1 MPERRAVV
9 RTTWEWLG
17 VGCAAWG
24 VVLALVLSGATQ
36 SRDNLIY
43 DQLARLARRAPSD
56 RILIVAIDD
65 ASLAAF
71 GPWPWPRRLHAR
83 LIQRLGQSGAA
94 GVADDALF
102 VDPDPQGGDEAL
114 AAAMKQN
121 GHVVLPVL
129 TAAPGENGRAVVV
142 TPPIPP
148 LAKAAAGLGQVDLPI
163 DADGVARR
171 FSLAEAAYGA
181 CRAHLAMVLLSVAG
195 EPSPRTDCPT
205 LQAESRTVNGLLA
218 STPRLIPFAGP
229 PGSFRTAPA
238 AEVLSGALPA
248 RWIKGRLVLI
258 GATAAGLGDRH
269 MTATSGRQG
278 AMAGVEVQANI
289 LDAALRKIELTPAP
303 RWLLALLSL
312 VPVTLFMCAL
322 LRLRPAAN
330 MLVGLGLAV
339 GVFATSAAAFFCG
352 VWLAPSAALAGL
364 LLAYPLW
371 SWRRLSAASAYLGAE
386 IARFEALPSAPRLR
400 APSDILERQVDALA
414 RAADHLRVLS
424 MQMADALQSLPDAAL
439 LIDIEGAI
447 AIANAHATALAGV
460 EAPERLQ
467 GTPLHGWL
475 TKALGEMEGAYVMD
489 ALARGETS
497 VEATSRGGV
506 DYEASQASLSG
517 QDGRTAGTI
526 LRLADVSAI
535 RRALRQREE
544 TLQLLTHDI
553 RAPIAS
559 IIALARDEPG
569 EAGAG
574 AGAGARINAYAERAL
589 AMAEGYVQ
597 FARAE
602 SYRFDPLIFDL
613 AQTALDAADE
623 IWPRAERKGV
633 AVDAEAMDEE
643 VLVVGDPSL
652 IARALTN
659 LLDNAVKFSPSGT
672 EVSIAVRAEGREAVC
687 RVVDQGPGIAPSVG
701 EALFAPFN
709 RGEGLKLDASGAGL
723 GLAMVHAAV
732 KRHGGG
738 VRVLERTGGASFE
751 IRLPLAGRDAAQ
763 V

>member
-24 VVLALVLSGATQ
+24 MVLTLVLSGAVQ
-36 SRDNLIY
+36 SGDNLIY
-43 DQLARLARRAPSD
+43 DQLARLARRTPSD

-65 ASLAAF
+65 ASLAAL

-102 VDPDPQGGDEAL
+102 VDPDPQGGDQAL
-114 AAAMKQN
+114 AAAMRQN
-121 GHVVLPVL
+121 GRVVLPVL

-148 LAKAAAGLGQVDLPI
+148 LAKAAAALGHVDLPI

-171 FSLAEAAYGA
+171 FSPAEAAYGV
-181 CRAHLAMVLLSVAG
+181 CRPSLAVVLLSVAG
-195 EPSPRTDCPT
+195 QPGPKTDCPA
-205 LQAESRTVNGLLA
+205 LKAASQTVNGLLA
-218 STPRLIPFAGP
+218 SPPRLIPFAGP
-229 PGSFRTAPA
+229 PGTFRTAPA
-238 AEVLSGALPA
+238 AEVLNGALPED
-248 RWIKGRLVLI
+248 WIRGRLVLI

-269 MTATSGRQG
+269 MTATSGGRG
-278 AMAGVEVQANI
+278 AMAGVEIQANI
-289 LDAALRKIELTPAP
+289 LDAALRKIALAPAP

-312 VPVTLFMCAL
+312 VPVTLFMAAL
-322 LRLRPAAN
+322 LRLRPSAN
-330 MLVGLGLAV
+330 MLVGLGLAI
-339 GVFATSAAAFFCG
+339 GVLAISGLAFFCG
-352 VWLAPSAALAGL
+352 VWLAPCAALAGL

-371 SWRRLSAASAYLGAE
+371 SWRRLSAASAYLGDE
-386 IARFEALPSAPRLR
+386 IARFEALPTAPRLR

-414 RAADHLRVLS
+414 RAADHLRTLS

-447 AIANAHATALAGV
+447 ALANAHAAALAGV
-460 EAPERLQ
+460 EAPEQLQ
-467 GTPLHGWL
+467 GTPLHAWL
-475 TKALGEMEGAYVMD
+475 TTALGDMEGAYVMD
-489 ALARGETS
+489 ALTRGETS
-497 VEATSRGGV
+497 IEATSRSGV
-506 DYEASQASLSG
+506 DYEASQAGLSG
-517 QDGRTAGTI
+517 QDGRTAGMI
-526 LRLADVSAI
+526 LRLADISAI

-559 IIALARDEPG
+559 IIALAQERGGD
-569 EAGAG
+569 AT
-574 AGAGARINAYAERAL
+574 AGARINAYAERAL

-602 SYRFDPLIFDL
+602 SYRFDPVIFDL
-613 AQTALDAADE
+613 AQAALDAADE
-623 IWPRAERKGV
+623 IWPRAEQKGV
-633 AVDAEAMDEE
+633 AVDAEAMDEG

-659 LLDNAVKFSPSGT
+659 LLDNGVKFTPSGT
-672 EVSIAVRAEGREAVC
+672 KVSITVRAEGGEAVC
-687 RVVDQGPGIAPSVG
+687 HVVDQGPGLAPSDG

-732 KRHGGG
+732 KRHGG
-738 VRVLERTGGASFE
+738 VVTVLERRGGAGFE
-751 IRLPLAGRDAAQ
+751 IRLPLAGRDAAP